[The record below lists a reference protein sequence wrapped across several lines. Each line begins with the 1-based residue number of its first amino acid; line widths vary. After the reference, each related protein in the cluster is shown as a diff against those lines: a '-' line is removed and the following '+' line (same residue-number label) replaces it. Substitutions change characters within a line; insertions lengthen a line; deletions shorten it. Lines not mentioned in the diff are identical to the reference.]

1 MSAVPK
7 SASSPSAV
15 QTQKVKAPR
24 ISAAKSPAKKAP
36 KTMSI
41 GVVLDRL
48 QQEFDDITVSKIRF
62 LESEGLVSPQRTASG
77 YRRFTE
83 ADVERLRYILITQR
97 DNYLPLK
104 VIREQLEAMD
114 NGTVTTMLSAK
125 EASPIISP
133 DNFRAPT
140 AARLTSDDVA
150 QQAGVTPEA
159 VALLASAGLIHGD
172 RSGFFT
178 ADDVRVVSTC
188 VALEEFGFDVRQLR
202 SLRNTAL
209 RQADL
214 IGQVAGPVA
223 LSKSDTARERATEL
237 SQQMTALVVSLH
249 ASLVKSALRDQLG

>member
-1 MSAVPK
+1 MSAVPQP
-7 SASSPSAV
+7 A
-15 QTQKVKAPR
+15 TN
-24 ISAAKSPAKKAP
+24 AAKTAKVTKPRAAKAP

-125 EASPIISP
+125 DASPIVSP
-133 DNFRAPT
+133 ENFRAPGV
-140 AARLTSDDVA
+140 ARLTSDDLA
-150 QQAGVTPEA
+150 QQAGVSTET
-159 VALLASAGLIHGD
+159 VALLSSAGLIRGD
-172 RSGFFT
+172 HSGFFT
-178 ADDVRVVSTC
+178 ADDVRVAQTC
-188 VALEEFGFDVRQLR
+188 AALEEFGFDIRQLR

-214 IGQVAGPVA
+214 ISQVTFPVSR
-223 LSKSDTARERATEL
+223 SKSDTARERATEL
-237 SQQMTALVVSLH
+237 SQQMMALVVSLH
-249 ASLVKSALRDQLG
+249 ASLVKNALRDQLS